1 MQGQEPVGGKEALPA
16 DSPGQGLVIRFQALI
31 EHGSKVSVCT
41 WEALPVS
48 REMGRKAENQVPKTH
63 GVSCN
68 PETLQ
73 FTKGQILA
81 QRKLSFIHLFNKNVF
96 SQGLPWARYCL
107 RYRESNAMQV

>member
-73 FTKGQILA
+73 FTKRTDPGTEKALVY
-81 QRKLSFIHLFNKNVF
+81 SFI
-96 SQGLPWARYCL
+96 QQECI
-107 RYRESNAMQV
+107 